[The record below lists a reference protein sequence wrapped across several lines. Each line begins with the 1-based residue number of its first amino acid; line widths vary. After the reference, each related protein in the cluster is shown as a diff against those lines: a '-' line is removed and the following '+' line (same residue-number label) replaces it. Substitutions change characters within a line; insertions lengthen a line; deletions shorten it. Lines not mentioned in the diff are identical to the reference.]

1 MKDLIEYYE
10 KEQKNLEEGLTS
22 LRKDILDIVLRRVA
36 EQIVVNNSN
45 IVRVCDNTP
54 RKTVYDTNDE
64 YLVENIMKD
73 KDFYVAKLEEL
84 GVGTTIITQPITDI
98 KSSKILNI
106 LLKITR
112 MLNKERAEKQLRETI
127 IEFYKI

>member
-22 LRKDILDIVLRRVA
+22 HRKHILDIVLRRVA

-45 IVRVCDNTP
+45 IVKVCDNTT

-73 KDFYVAKLEEL
+73 KDFYVAKLEDL
-84 GVGTTIITQPITDI
+84 GVGTTITTQPITEVR
-98 KSSKILNI
+98 SSKVLTI
-106 LLKITR
+106 LLKISR
-112 MLNKERAEKQLRETI
+112 MLNKENAEKQLRETI

>member
-22 LRKDILDIVLRRVA
+22 HRKHILDIVLRRVA

-73 KDFYVAKLEEL
+73 KDFYIAKLEEL
-84 GVGTTIITQPITDI
+84 GVGTTITTQPITEVRT
-98 KSSKILNI
+98 SKVLTI
-106 LLKITR
+106 LLKISR
-112 MLNKERAEKQLRETI
+112 MLNKENAEKQLRETI

>member
-22 LRKDILDIVLRRVA
+22 HRKHILDIVLRRVA

-54 RKTVYDTNDE
+54 RKTVDDTNDE

-73 KDFYVAKLEEL
+73 KDFYIAKLEEL
-84 GVGTTIITQPITDI
+84 GVGTTITTQPITEVR
-98 KSSKILNI
+98 SSKVLTI
-106 LLKITR
+106 LLKISR
-112 MLNKERAEKQLRETI
+112 MLSKENTEKQLRETI

>member
-10 KEQKNLEEGLTS
+10 NEQKNLEEGLTS
-22 LRKDILDIVLRRVA
+22 HRKHILDIVLRRVA

-73 KDFYVAKLEEL
+73 KDFYIAKLEEL
-84 GVGTTIITQPITDI
+84 GVGTTITTQPITEVRT
-98 KSSKILNI
+98 SKVLTI
-106 LLKITR
+106 LLKISR
-112 MLNKERAEKQLRETI
+112 MLNKENAEKQLRETI

>member
-22 LRKDILDIVLRRVA
+22 LRKHILDIVLRRVA

-54 RKTVYDTNDE
+54 RKTVDDTNDE

-73 KDFYVAKLEEL
+73 KDFYIAKLEEL
-84 GVGTTIITQPITDI
+84 GVGTTITTQPITEFRA
-98 KSSKILNI
+98 SKISTILLNI
-106 LLKITR
+106 YR
-112 MLNKERAEKQLRETI
+112 MLNKENAEKQLRETI

>member
-22 LRKDILDIVLRRVA
+22 HRKHILDIVLRRVA

-54 RKTVYDTNDE
+54 RKTVDDTNDE

-73 KDFYVAKLEEL
+73 KDFYIAKLEEL
-84 GVGTTIITQPITDI
+84 GVGTTITTQPITEFRA
-98 KSSKILNI
+98 SKISTI
-106 LLKITR
+106 LLKISR
-112 MLNKERAEKQLRETI
+112 MLNKENAEKQLRETI

>member
-22 LRKDILDIVLRRVA
+22 HRKHILDIVLRRVA

-84 GVGTTIITQPITDI
+84 GVGTTITTQPITEVR
-98 KSSKILNI
+98 SSKVLTI
-106 LLKITR
+106 LLKISR
-112 MLNKERAEKQLRETI
+112 MLNKENAEKQLRETI

>member
-22 LRKDILDIVLRRVA
+22 HRKHILDIVLRRVA

-84 GVGTTIITQPITDI
+84 GVGTTITTQPITEVR
-98 KSSKILNI
+98 SSKVSTI
-106 LLKITR
+106 LLKISR
-112 MLNKERAEKQLRETI
+112 MLNKENAEKQLRETI

>member
-22 LRKDILDIVLRRVA
+22 HRKHILDIVLRRVA

-84 GVGTTIITQPITDI
+84 GVGTTITTQPITEI
-98 KSSKILNI
+98 KSSKLLTI
-106 LLKITR
+106 LLKISR
-112 MLNKERAEKQLRETI
+112 MLSKENVEKQVRETI

>member
-22 LRKDILDIVLRRVA
+22 HRKHILDIVLRRVA

-84 GVGTTIITQPITDI
+84 GVGTTITTQPITEI
-98 KSSKILNI
+98 KSSKVSTI
-106 LLKITR
+106 LLKISR
-112 MLNKERAEKQLRETI
+112 MLNKENAEKQVRETI